1 MNENIVP
8 EEVVEMMKENTL
20 TKGIKTES
28 EMTLQE
34 KIKSKKKYEEKID

>member
-28 EMTLQE
+28 EMTL
-34 KIKSKKKYEEKID
+34 